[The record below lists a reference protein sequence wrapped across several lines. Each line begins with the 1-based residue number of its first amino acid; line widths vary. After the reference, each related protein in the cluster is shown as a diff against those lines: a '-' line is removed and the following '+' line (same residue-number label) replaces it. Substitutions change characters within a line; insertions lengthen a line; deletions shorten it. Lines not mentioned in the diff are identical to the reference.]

1 MTKQLNKEQLHT
13 LEKYERYFAQ
23 AVGARY
29 CSYPGQAGV
38 TEMLGIWNEVTGEGR
53 KIRQG
58 CSTCIF
64 HLVVDLGTLYLAQKA
79 EMQKEA
85 EKAAEAKR
93 LKEEAEAKKKAEE
106 LAAKKKAEEEAK
118 AAAAEA
124 AAKAAAEAEKQG
136 GTSENP
142 NTQSAEK
149 PADEK
154 AAQEGPAPSDGT
166 TTQQKPKGRSR
177 AKGEGKE
184 GQK

>member
-64 HLVVDLGTLYLAQKA
+64 HLVVDLGTIYLAQKA
-79 EMQKEA
+79 EA
-85 EKAAEAKR
+85 EKEKAKQEEEKRIAA
-93 LKEEAEAKKKAEE
+93 E
-106 LAAKKKAEEEAK
+106 LAAKKAEEEAAAK
-118 AAAAEA
+118 AAAEEA
-124 AAKAAAEAEKQG
+124 AAKAAEAEKQG

-177 AKGEGKE
+177 AKGEGKK

>member
-1 MTKQLNKEQLHT
+1 MTKQLNKEQFHT
-13 LEKYERYFAQ
+13 LEKYERFFNQ

-29 CSYPGQAGV
+29 CSYPGVAGV
-38 TEMLGIWNEVTGEGR
+38 SEMLGIWNEVTGEGR

-106 LAAKKKAEEEAK
+106 
-118 AAAAEA
+118 A
-124 AAKAAAEAEKQG
+124 AAKAAEAEKQG

-177 AKGEGKE
+177 AKGEGKK

>member
-1 MTKQLNKEQLHT
+1 MTKQMNKEQFHT
-13 LEKYERYFAQ
+13 LEKYERFFSQ

-38 TEMLGIWNEVTGEGR
+38 AEMLGIWNEVTGEGR

-124 AAKAAAEAEKQG
+124 AAKAAEAKKQG

-154 AAQEGPAPSDGT
+154 AAQEGPDPSDGT

-177 AKGEGKE
+177 AKGEGKK

>member
-79 EMQKEA
+79 EATK
-85 EKAAEAKR
+85 EKAKQEEEKR
-93 LKEEAEAKKKAEE
+93 IAAE
-106 LAAKKKAEEEAK
+106 LAAKKAEEEAAAK
-118 AAAAEA
+118 AAAEEA
-124 AAKAAAEAEKQG
+124 AAKAAEAEKQG

-149 PADEK
+149 PAAEK

-166 TTQQKPKGRSR
+166 TTQQKPKGRSS
-177 AKGEGKE
+177 AKGGGRK

>member
-79 EMQKEA
+79 EAAK
-85 EKAAEAKR
+85 EKAKQEEEKR
-93 LKEEAEAKKKAEE
+93 IAAE
-106 LAAKKKAEEEAK
+106 LAAKKAEEEAAAK
-118 AAAAEA
+118 AAAEEA
-124 AAKAAAEAEKQG
+124 AAKAAEAEKQG

-166 TTQQKPKGRSR
+166 TTQQKPKKPAT
-177 AKGEGKE
+177 AKGKGKNK
-184 GQK
+184 GK

>member
-79 EMQKEA
+79 EASK
-85 EKAAEAKR
+85 EKAKQEEDKR
-93 LKEEAEAKKKAEE
+93 IAAE
-106 LAAKKKAEEEAK
+106 LAAKKAEEEA
-118 AAAAEA
+118 
-124 AAKAAAEAEKQG
+124 AAKAAEAEKQG

-154 AAQEGPAPSDGT
+154 AAQESPAPSDGT

>member
-1 MTKQLNKEQLHT
+1 MTKQLNKEQFHT
-13 LEKYERYFAQ
+13 LEKYERFFNQ

-29 CSYPGQAGV
+29 CSYPGVTGV
-38 TEMLGIWNEVTGEGR
+38 SEMLGIWNEVTGEGR

-106 LAAKKKAEEEAK
+106 E
-118 AAAAEA
+118 AAAAAALEAEKAAEEA
-124 AAKAAAEAEKQG
+124 AAKAAAEAEKP
-136 GTSENP
+136 TE
-142 NTQSAEK
+142 EK
-149 PADEK
+149 EP
-154 AAQEGPAPSDGT
+154 QESPAPSDGT
-166 TTQQKPKGRSR
+166 TDQPEPKKPAT
-177 AKGEGKE
+177 AKGKGKNK
-184 GQK
+184 GK